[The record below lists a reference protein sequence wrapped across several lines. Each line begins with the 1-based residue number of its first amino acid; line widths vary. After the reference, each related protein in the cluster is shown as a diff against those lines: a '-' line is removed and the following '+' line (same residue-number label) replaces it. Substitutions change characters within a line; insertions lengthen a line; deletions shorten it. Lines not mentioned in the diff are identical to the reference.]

1 MTQPYILLSP
11 SETFRLGVGR
21 GVLFHLAQCPATQ
34 YSLSIF
40 EGLCAGF
47 TFKARRRWA
56 LL

>member
-1 MTQPYILLSP
+1 MTQPYILLST